1 MNDLSYCLEI
11 YSITVEDD
19 ECKFLE
25 DLSPLEICDNGLV
38 KLNGTEIRSSYDD
51 DNDQLTI
58 EEQEFGK
65 LSLSGIITFTDSG
78 DEKTF
83 SGKIFPSQDQ
93 ENWPSNAGIGPVIIH
108 GKTYEN
114 EQPKTIQEFKVQ
126 IKYWYEHDPVFAYQF
141 HEAINNVTPIPE
153 GTDPDIIYD
162 WRDKTIYDLCNFF
175 DDWYKWEPDVSTG
188 LQYIRRFA
196 WLYYENRDGLKFV
209 TTGLGYLM
217 TKHFVVLNGK
227 KMDEPNPELVEKWVK
242 ELGGYEKI
250 NQYYDFPKD
259 EKNSFNDFFTR
270 ELKDPRPIS
279 TIKTISCEDDD
290 SVVVSP
296 ADAIVN
302 MIDDNLSIDNTKL
315 QVKTQ
320 RLNVRE
326 LLNNSEYAEH
336 FEGGTAVSCILM
348 PDVYHHYHA
357 PVSGDVVE
365 SHEDVA
371 GNYFGIDEFPKLIN
385 GGNVGYG
392 YDYSVFEHFRRGYLI
407 IETEK
412 YGYVAMIPVG
422 LNTIA
427 SVIFEPDFQE
437 IPNKK
442 PVKHIDKG
450 HKIGHFQYG
459 GSMNILLFEKGCFPS
474 IRIPQGQ
481 IIGTLKEKE
490 RTDPSFSF

>member
-1 MNDLSYCLEI
+1 MNQEEY
-11 YSITVEDD
+11 
-19 ECKFLE
+19 K
-25 DLSPLEICDNGLV
+25 
-38 KLNGTEIRSSYDD
+38 
-51 DNDQLTI
+51 QLDKEYKQPETI
-58 EEQEFGK
+58 
-65 LSLSGIITFTDSG
+65 D
-78 DEKTF
+78 
-83 SGKIFPSQDQ
+83 
-93 ENWPSNAGIGPVIIH
+93 
-108 GKTYEN
+108 
-114 EQPKTIQEFKVQ
+114 EFKAQ
-126 IKYWYEHDPVFAYQF
+126 IKDWYEHDQEFKDQF
-141 HEAINNVTPIPE
+141 DKATKKKAVKPE
-153 GTDPDIIYD
+153 GTDDSLWHD
-162 WRDKTIYDLCNFF
+162 WTEATIDDLCNFF
-175 DDWYKWEPDVSTG
+175 EEWYYWTPDVSTG
-188 LQYIRRFA
+188 LQYIRKFS
-196 WLYYENRDGLKFV
+196 WINYENRDGLKFV

-227 KMDEPNPELVEKWVK
+227 WMDSEESIPLVGKWMA
-242 ELGGYEKI
+242 ELGDKMNDYKEPH
-250 NQYYDFPKD
+250 NY
-259 EKNSFNDFFTR
+259 NSFNEFFTR
-270 ELKDPRPIS
+270 ELQEPRPIS
-279 TIKTISCEDDD
+279 GEDDD